1 MKSLLHVLNGYE
13 TKRKRLLKKVPTG
26 PLKDYLS
33 VPFPKPSQLIESQ
46 KIIALDF
53 ETTGL
58 DAQQDRLLSV
68 GFVNLQNNHIK
79 LSTTHHQIIR
89 SEDELKADNVI
100 IHQITD
106 DAKDAGDALAEV
118 IPTLLERLAGNVML
132 AHFRRIESQ
141 FLNAACEVLY
151 GYPCVCPI
159 IDTLE
164 IEKSRLDMR
173 DVAYDPSELRLS
185 NLRTKYG
192 LPNHKAHNA
201 LTDAIAT
208 AELFLAQQAH
218 YKFHHLK
225 QVLP

>member
-1 MKSLLHVLNGYE
+1 MKSLFQAINGYE
-13 TKRKRLLKKVPTG
+13 ARRKRLLKKVPDS

-33 VPFPKPSQLIESQ
+33 VPFPRPSEVIESQ

-58 DAQQDRLLSV
+58 DARQDKLLSV
-68 GFVNLQNNHIK
+68 GFVDLHFNKVNLG
-79 LSTTHHQIIR
+79 TTHHQIIR
-89 SEDELKADNVI
+89 SEDELKAENVI

-118 IPTLLERLAGNVML
+118 IPKLLERLAGNVML
-132 AHFRRIESQ
+132 AHFRRIEQQ

-151 GYPCVCPI
+151 GHPCIVPT

-164 IEKSRLDMR
+164 IEKSRLDKR

-185 NLRTKYG
+185 NLRIKYG

-208 AELFLAQQAH
+208 AELFLAQQAN
-218 YKFHHLK
+218 YKFTNLK
-225 QVLP
+225 QVLA